1 MQGYFRCYAEVSL
14 SAIVDNINNVR
25 KKLPEGTALMAVL
38 KADAY
43 GHGAAVVGKHIE
55 KYIDAAGVASVEEG
69 IELRKAGLSIPVLV
83 LGYSS
88 PRQYESL
95 LEYSITPT
103 IFEKDEAVRYSDIA
117 KAAGKTGSMNI
128 AVDTG
133 MTRVGFRV
141 NEKSV
146 DIIKEISALPHIK
159 LSGMFTHL
167 SCADSYDDLY
177 SEKQF
182 AEFERMDAM
191 LKERGVEI
199 PVKHMCN
206 SAGIM
211 KYADRYY
218 GCVRCG
224 IATYGL
230 YPSAEVDKDLLKLTP
245 ALEWKAHVIHISEA
259 EPGRGV
265 SYGATYV
272 TQKEVTRIATL
283 SVGYADGY
291 PRSLS
296 SKGVVLINGKRVP
309 VIGRVCM
316 DQIMVDVTDAGT
328 VNVEDVATL
337 IGHDGDEYISVEEV
351 ADAAGSFNY
360 ELVCQIGKRVKRIY
374 K

>member
-1 MQGYFRCYAEVSL
+1 MQDYFRCYAVVSL
-14 SAIVDNINNVR
+14 SAIVDNLKNVR
-25 KKLPEGTALMAVL
+25 GKLPEGTSLMAVL

-43 GHGAAVVGKHIE
+43 GHGADVVGKHIE

-69 IELRKAGLSIPVLV
+69 IGLRKAGLSVPVLV

-88 PRQYESL
+88 PRQFGEL

-103 IFEKDEAVRYSDIA
+103 IFEYDDAVKYSEESV
-117 KAAGKTGSMNI
+117 KRGVTGKMNI

-141 NEKSV
+141 NEGSADLVK
-146 DIIKEISALPHIK
+146 KISKLPNITIE
-159 LSGMFTHL
+159 GMFTHL
-167 SCADSYDDLY
+167 SCADTYDDSY

-182 AEFERMDAM
+182 AEFEKMVS
-191 LKERGVEI
+191 LLEERKVDI

-211 KYADRYY
+211 KYDSRYY
-218 GCVRCG
+218 NCVRCG

-230 YPSAEVDKDLLKLTP
+230 YPSEEVDKNLLKLTP
-245 ALEWKAHVIHISEA
+245 ALEWKAHVIHISEV
-259 EPGRGV
+259 ESGRGV

-272 TQKEVTRIATL
+272 THRDVTRVATL

-291 PRSLS
+291 PRALS

-316 DQIMVDVTDAGT
+316 DQIMVDITEAGE
-328 VNVEDVATL
+328 VNIEDTATL
-337 IGHDGDEYISVEEV
+337 IGHDGDEFISVEEV
-351 ADAAGSFNY
+351 AEAAGSFNY

-374 K
+374 R

>member
-1 MQGYFRCYAEVSL
+1 MQDYFRCYAVVSL
-14 SAIVDNINNVR
+14 SAIVDNLKNVR
-25 KKLPEGTALMAVL
+25 GKLPEGTSLMAVL

-43 GHGAAVVGKHIE
+43 GHGADVVGKHIE

-69 IELRKAGLSIPVLV
+69 IGLRKAGLSVPVLV

-88 PRQYESL
+88 PRQFGEL

-103 IFEKDEAVRYSDIA
+103 IFEYDDAVKYSEESV
-117 KAAGKTGSMNI
+117 KRGVTGKMNI

-141 NEKSV
+141 NEGSADLVK
-146 DIIKEISALPHIK
+146 KISKLPNITIE
-159 LSGMFTHL
+159 GMFTHL
-167 SCADSYDDLY
+167 SCADTYDDSY

-182 AEFERMDAM
+182 AEFEKMVS
-191 LKERGVEI
+191 LLEERKVDI

-211 KYADRYY
+211 KYDSRYY
-218 GCVRCG
+218 NCVRCG

-230 YPSAEVDKDLLKLTP
+230 YPSEEVDKNLLKLTP
-245 ALEWKAHVIHISEA
+245 ALEWKAHVIHISEVEA
-259 EPGRGV
+259 GRGV

-272 TQKEVTRIATL
+272 THRDVTRIATL

-291 PRSLS
+291 PRALS

-316 DQIMVDVTDAGT
+316 DQIMVDITEAGE
-328 VNVEDVATL
+328 VNIEDTATL
-337 IGHDGDEYISVEEV
+337 IGHDGDEFISVEEV
-351 ADAAGSFNY
+351 AEAAGSFNY

-374 K
+374 I

>member
-1 MQGYFRCYAEVSL
+1 MQDYFRCYAVVSL
-14 SAIVDNINNVR
+14 SAIVDNLKNVR
-25 KKLPEGTALMAVL
+25 GKLPEGTSLMAVL

-43 GHGAAVVGKHIE
+43 GHGADVVGKHIE

-69 IELRKAGLSIPVLV
+69 IGLRKAGLSVPVLV

-88 PRQYESL
+88 PRQFGEL

-103 IFEKDEAVRYSDIA
+103 IFEYDDAVKYS
-117 KAAGKTGSMNI
+117 KESVKRGVTGKMNI

-141 NEKSV
+141 NEGSADLVK
-146 DIIKEISALPHIK
+146 KISKLPNITIE
-159 LSGMFTHL
+159 GMFTHL
-167 SCADSYDDLY
+167 SCADTYDDSY

-182 AEFERMDAM
+182 VEFEKMVG
-191 LKERGVEI
+191 LLEERNVDI

-211 KYADRYY
+211 KYDSRYY
-218 GCVRCG
+218 NCVRCG

-230 YPSAEVDKDLLKLTP
+230 YPSEEVDKNLLKLTP
-245 ALEWKAHVIHISEA
+245 ALEWKAHVIHISEVEA
-259 EPGRGV
+259 GRGV

-272 TQKEVTRIATL
+272 THRDVTRIATL

-291 PRSLS
+291 PRALS

-316 DQIMVDVTDAGT
+316 DQIMVDITEAGE
-328 VNVEDVATL
+328 VNIEDTATL
-337 IGHDGDEYISVEEV
+337 IGHDGDEFISVEEV
-351 ADAAGSFNY
+351 AEAAGSFNY

-374 K
+374 I

>member
-1 MQGYFRCYAEVSL
+1 MQDYFRCYAVVSL
-14 SAIVDNINNVR
+14 SAIVDNLKNVR
-25 KKLPEGTALMAVL
+25 GKLPEGTSLMAVL

-43 GHGAAVVGKHIE
+43 GHGADVVGKHIE

-69 IELRKAGLSIPVLV
+69 IGLRKAGLSVPVLV

-88 PRQYESL
+88 PRQFGEL

-103 IFEKDEAVRYSDIA
+103 IFEYDDAVKYSEESV
-117 KAAGKTGSMNI
+117 KRGVTGKMNI

-141 NEKSV
+141 NEGSADLVK
-146 DIIKEISALPHIK
+146 KISKLPNITIE
-159 LSGMFTHL
+159 GMFTHL
-167 SCADSYDDLY
+167 SCADTYDDSY

-182 AEFERMDAM
+182 VEFEKMVG
-191 LKERGVEI
+191 LLEERKVDI

-211 KYADRYY
+211 KYDSRYY
-218 GCVRCG
+218 NCVRCG

-230 YPSAEVDKDLLKLTP
+230 YPSEEVDKNLLKLTP
-245 ALEWKAHVIHISEA
+245 ALEWKAHVIHISEVEA
-259 EPGRGV
+259 GRGV

-272 TQKEVTRIATL
+272 THRDVTRIATL

-291 PRSLS
+291 PRALS

-316 DQIMVDVTDAGT
+316 DQIMVDITEAGE
-328 VNVEDVATL
+328 VNIEDTATL
-337 IGHDGDEYISVEEV
+337 IGHDGDEFISVEEV
-351 ADAAGSFNY
+351 AEAAGSFNY

-374 K
+374 I